1 MIRVAKK
8 KKRRNKRNTSKR
20 FGWRCPAC
28 GRRLMI
34 YPRRNIAWHA
44 TCVCGFG
51 LQGLEKDDV
60 YNKLRSIYNGEAPE
74 LNRIG
79 GQRNG

>member
-1 MIRVAKK
+1 
-8 KKRRNKRNTSKR
+8 
-20 FGWRCPAC
+20 
-28 GRRLMI
+28 MI